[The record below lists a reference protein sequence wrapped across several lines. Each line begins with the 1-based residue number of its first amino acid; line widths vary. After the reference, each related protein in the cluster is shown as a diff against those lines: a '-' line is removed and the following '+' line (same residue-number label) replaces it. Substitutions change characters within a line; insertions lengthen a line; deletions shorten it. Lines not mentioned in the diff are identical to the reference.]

1 MKVVVDQDIPFLEGV
16 LEPYAEVVYSKGSDI
31 DAALVCSADAV
42 LVRTRTRCD
51 EALLHGS
58 SVSFIGSATIGADHV
73 DLPALQQMGI
83 AFANVPG
90 CNAGGVMQY
99 VFTALYGLLS
109 RGTDVLAPEPDSVGA
124 QGRTLGV
131 IGVGH
136 VGSQVVRVAQALG
149 FRVLACDPPRHSA
162 EFAQE
167 PQASPFVDLD
177 CLLAASDIVTVHVPL
192 DATTRGMINEDFLAR
207 MKPGAILINS
217 SRGPVADGA
226 ALVAARKAGRLG
238 GLVLDVWPDE
248 PELDPEL
255 LACADIASPHIA
267 GYSFEGKVN
276 GTAGVVCAMAA
287 HFGWES
293 LLDFIPSVEAA
304 SVPTWRLADL
314 RCESNAQL
322 ARRFESVFDLPGIS
336 ERLKAAPSA
345 FEAFRSSFHFR
356 REFAFDFDEG
366 VDFTAKES

>member
-16 LEPYAEVVYSKGSDI
+16 LEPFAEVCTCKGSAINAD
-31 DAALVCSADAV
+31 LVRDADAV

-51 EALLHGS
+51 EALLAGS
-58 SVSFIGSATIGADHV
+58 AVRFVGSATIGADHV
-73 DLPALQQMGI
+73 DLPVLQRLGI
-83 AFANVPG
+83 AFASVPG

-99 VFTALYGLLS
+99 VFTALYSLLA
-109 RGTDVLAPEPDSVGA
+109 RGTNVLPADPDGNWA
-124 QGRTLGV
+124 KGRTLGV

-136 VGSQVVRVAQALG
+136 VGSQVERVAKALG
-149 FRVLACDPPRHSA
+149 FRVLACDPPRAAA
-162 EFAQE
+162 EFAGCPEQ
-167 PQASPFVDLD
+167 SPFVDLVT
-177 CLLAASDIVTVHVPL
+177 LLDGADVVTVHVPL
-192 DATTRGMINEDFLAR
+192 DKTTRGLINADFLAR

-276 GTAGVVCAMAA
+276 GTAGVVRAMAA
-287 HFGWES
+287 YFGWES

-356 REFAFDFDEG
+356 RELAFDFDEG
-366 VDFTAKES
+366 G